1 MAIKA
6 NIVDIHNEQIFYG
19 SLSLENGKIATI
31 TKLQETPKAGEPY
44 IMPGFV
50 DSHIHIE
57 STLMMPSRFA
67 PLALRQGTLAAVCD
81 PHEIANVLGEEGI
94 DLMVEDGTKSPF
106 HFHFM
111 VPSCVPSTSFETAGA
126 TLDATAVRRLLQ
138 RDDMGGLAEMMNAP
152 GVLFS
157 DSEVMAKIGASAAVN
172 KPIDGHAPGLHGDQA
187 RQYVQAGISTDH
199 ECTTIE
205 EAEERISLG
214 MKILIREGSAAC
226 DFENLSPLLANHK
239 EMLMFCTDDKY
250 ADELLCGHIN
260 EIAARA
266 VAKGLPLWNIL
277 RAACVTPVRHYGIKQ
292 GLLQEG
298 DNADFI
304 IVNNLKDFAV
314 QESWIEGKKVYSPE
328 IEQAAFAPLSLS
340 NNFKAEIINPQSLQ
354 IPAKEGAIK
363 VMCAEEGSL
372 LTRCE
377 KMAPR
382 IENGLVTPDI
392 KRDILKIVVL
402 NRYEAHAQPAV
413 GFIKGFHLKKGA
425 LASTIAH
432 DSHNIVAIGCDD
444 ASITLAINSLIEK
457 KGGLA
462 VTDGENLETLALPIA
477 GLMSDQ
483 EGTIV
488 GAQHQL
494 LKKKAHEIGCP
505 FAAPF
510 MTMAFM
516 ALPVIPELK
525 ITDRGLFDGIAFKF
539 TQLFNKE

>member
-1 MAIKA
+1 MTIKG
-6 NIVDIHNEQIFYG
+6 NIVDILNEQLFYG
-19 SLSLENGKIATI
+19 SLTIENGTIATI
-31 TKLQETPKAGEPY
+31 TKLQDKPQEGESF

-94 DLMVEDGTKSPF
+94 NLMVEDGKKASF

-111 VPSCVPSTSFETAGA
+111 VPSCVPSTPFETAGA
-126 TLDATAVRRLLQ
+126 TLDSVAVRRLLL
-138 RDDMGGLAEMMNAP
+138 REDMGGLAEMMNAP
-152 GVLFS
+152 GVLFG
-157 DSEVMAKIGASAAVN
+157 DPEVMAKIDACRSAG
-172 KPIDGHAPGLHGDQA
+172 KPIDGHAPGLRGAQA
-187 RQYVQAGISTDH
+187 KQYVQTGISTDH

-205 EAEERISLG
+205 EAEERIAMG

-226 DFENLSPLLANHK
+226 DFDNLAPLLERHK
-239 EMLMFCTDDKY
+239 DMLMFCTDDKY

-260 EIAARA
+260 EIVARA

-277 RAACVTPVRHYGIKQ
+277 RAACITPVRHYGIKQ
-292 GLLQEG
+292 GLLQPG
-298 DNADFI
+298 DKADFI
-304 IVNNLKDFAV
+304 VVDNLKDFAIR
-314 QESWIEGKKVYSPE
+314 ESWIEGEKVYSPE
-328 IEQAAFAPLSLS
+328 MDTPALAPLAVL
-340 NNFKAEIINPQSLQ
+340 NNFKAERIEPASLQ
-354 IPAKEGAIK
+354 IATKEGSIK

-377 KMAPR
+377 KTLPR
-382 IENGLVTPDI
+382 VENGLVIPDLE
-392 KRDILKIVVL
+392 RDILKIVVL
-402 NRYEAHAQPAV
+402 NRYEPKANPAV
-413 GFIKGFHLKKGA
+413 GFIKGFMLRQGA
-425 LASTIAH
+425 IASTIAH

-444 ASITLAINSLIEK
+444 ASITQAINCLIEK

-462 VTDGENLETLALPIA
+462 VTDGKEIESLALPIA

-483 EGTIV
+483 EGSVV

-525 ITDRGLFDGIAFKF
+525 LTDKGLFDGIKF
-539 TQLFNKE
+539 GFTELFCKE